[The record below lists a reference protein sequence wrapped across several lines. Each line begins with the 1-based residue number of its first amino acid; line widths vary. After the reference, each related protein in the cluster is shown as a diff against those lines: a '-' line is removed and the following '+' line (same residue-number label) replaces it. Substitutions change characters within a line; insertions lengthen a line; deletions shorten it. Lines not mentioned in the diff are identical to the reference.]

1 MPPPYIAFGGA
12 GASLGGSGAAP
23 AVASAVVRPGAPGAA
38 AAATAA
44 AVDPTQP
51 ATTLQVKLVD
61 GRRERLQMNLGHT
74 VADLQARVLR

>member
-23 AVASAVVRPGAPGAA
+23 AVASAIVRPGAPGAA
-38 AAATAA
+38 AAA
-44 AVDPTQP
+44 AVDPALP
-51 ATTLQVKLVD
+51 VTTLQVKLID